1 MREIKFR
8 AWVLQ
13 DEIDGEYVAA
23 EYMEDNVEAFHNP
36 LYEHKQG
43 NIVLMQYTGLKDK
56 DNKEIYEGD
65 ILKVNKLTF
74 ENSGSLPENLVV
86 KFYNGM
92 FQLFRGDEYLYGLH
106 LMYIEDGEVIGNIY
120 ENQNLIK

>member
-8 AWVLQ
+8 GRKINTDKWVVGNLGYTKTSGGNSG
-13 DEIDGEYVAA
+13 ILVDGKLHIA
-23 EYMEDNVEAFHNP
+23 EPETVGQF
-36 LYEHKQG
+36 
-43 NIVLMQYTGLKDK
+43 TGVKDK
-56 DNKEIYEGD
+56 NGNEIYEGD
-65 ILKVNKLTF
+65 IVRVTKLTF
-74 ENSGSLPENLVV
+74 DNSGPLPENLVV

-120 ENQNLIK
+120 ENQN